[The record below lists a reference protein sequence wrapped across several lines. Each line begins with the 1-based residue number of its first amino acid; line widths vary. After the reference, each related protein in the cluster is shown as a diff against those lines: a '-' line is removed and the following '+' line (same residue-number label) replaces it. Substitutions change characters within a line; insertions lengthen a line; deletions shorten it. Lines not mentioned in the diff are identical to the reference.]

1 MAAEIT
7 SSLKEAPRSVDR
19 LLDTVIGLGESRLT
33 KAIAFLQLPI
43 YAGFMHAAMN
53 EGMSWWGAA
62 LHPVLT
68 LGGGLDSLLS
78 GTETANQLVFAL
90 TLGELKTIGLATLLT
105 VGTATVDRMGKISRG
120 ELPIIDPDGVLFFS
134 AGFDLPLGEAIGKA
148 VVGNVDTPGAAGN
161 LYFAALYG
169 NEQNRPSK
177 PGQAFKKRHY
187 IAPADLQLN
196 VTDTEVLR
204 PTGALTAKTVILAAP
219 NDRVLEDIAITI
231 KQQRGDEVR
240 IIPLP
245 QQMTSFEPY
254 TTIDLDT
261 GERTVLTE
269 APINPFRSLT
279 ESVSQ
284 MNDAS
289 KHQQLAHMLTDGLPS
304 GLRESRQR
312 QITKK
317 LAGLSSEKIKV
328 FLNGSDGGEK
338 QALVAA
344 FNLDTVKDKVSLV
357 KSAKKA
363 NLVLSFGKGEVTDDV
378 SVSQAAEDMKE
389 AIFAD
394 KIDTLHL
401 GLPFS
406 WGNEDSV
413 GAHAEGVI
421 SIQRLLAEE
430 IAQRIKGDFSKELS
444 FREKLRQSL
453 RGTVS
458 KLRGQKI
465 RQRLS

>member
-1 MAAEIT
+1 
-7 SSLKEAPRSVDR
+7 
-19 LLDTVIGLGESRLT
+19 
-33 KAIAFLQLPI
+33 
-43 YAGFMHAAMN
+43 
-53 EGMSWWGAA
+53 
-62 LHPVLT
+62 
-68 LGGGLDSLLS
+68 
-78 GTETANQLVFAL
+78 
-90 TLGELKTIGLATLLT
+90 
-105 VGTATVDRMGKISRG
+105 
-120 ELPIIDPDGVLFFS
+120 
-134 AGFDLPLGEAIGKA
+134 
-148 VVGNVDTPGAAGN
+148 
-161 LYFAALYG
+161 
-169 NEQNRPSK
+169 
-177 PGQAFKKRHY
+177 
-187 IAPADLQLN
+187 
-196 VTDTEVLR
+196 
-204 PTGALTAKTVILAAP
+204 